1 METNFIKKSINVKTD
16 IDTAWNYLTKITTL
30 DWVDGEKSTKFL
42 TNKKRGVGA
51 VRLISF
57 DDGTNVEEHIVG
69 WSPKKY
75 FSYIAISGLPLD
87 AYHAT
92 ISITKI
98 NDKIRIT
105 WESYFSS
112 KSTKS
117 EFSDFTRFLSQF
129 YITSLQ
135 NLRTSLER
143 EKLLKK

>member
-1 METNFIKKSINVKTD
+1 M
-16 IDTAWNYLTKITTL
+16 
-30 DWVDGEKSTKFL
+30 
-42 TNKKRGVGA
+42 
-51 VRLISF
+51 RLISF

-117 EFSDFTRFLSQF
+117 EFNDFTRFLSQF

>member
-1 METNFIKKSINVKTD
+1 MKKSIKIKTD
-16 IDTAWNYLTKITTL
+16 INKVWNNLSKISTL
-30 DWVDGEKSTKFL
+30 NWVTGQKSTKIL
-42 TNKKRGVGA
+42 TDKKRGVGA

-75 FSYIAISGLPLD
+75 FSYIAISGLPVN

-98 NDKIRIT
+98 NDSVKIT

-117 EFSDFTRFLSQF
+117 EFNEFTKFLSQF
-129 YITSLQ
+129 YVTSLQ
-135 NLRTSLER
+135 NLKNLLE
-143 EKLLKK
+143 K

>member
-1 METNFIKKSINVKTD
+1 METNFIKKSINIKTD

-75 FSYIAISGLPLD
+75 FSYIVLFAMHVVL
-87 AYHAT
+87 
-92 ISITKI
+92 
-98 NDKIRIT
+98 
-105 WESYFSS
+105 
-112 KSTKS
+112 
-117 EFSDFTRFLSQF
+117 
-129 YITSLQ
+129 
-135 NLRTSLER
+135 
-143 EKLLKK
+143 

>member
-117 EFSDFTRFLSQF
+117 EFNDFTRFLSQF
-129 YITSLQ
+129 YITSVSYTHLT
-135 NLRTSLER
+135 LPTI
-143 EKLLKK
+143 LLV